1 VYFLCEIYEFDDA
14 VEGEN
19 EGGIIEAANFETIL
33 RAAMGIH
40 S

>member
-19 EGGIIEAANFETIL
+19 DGGIIEAANWPFFE
-33 RAAMGIH
+33 
-40 S
+40 

>member
-1 VYFLCEIYEFDDA
+1 MYFLCEVYEFDDA

-19 EGGIIEAANFETIL
+19 DGGIIEAANSGAI
-33 RAAMGIH
+33 RVAMGTH